1 VSCILKD
8 IEKRNER
15 IWFILCGIHHRLYC
29 RQGFSVRPTPQ
40 TTGICDGNGGIM
52 NKEQARMLARKIYN
66 LPKGERTQTLGALD
80 TDSRILVVKELY
92 YLRGDAP
99 PGKAP
104 SCS

>member
-1 VSCILKD
+1 
-8 IEKRNER
+8 
-15 IWFILCGIHHRLYC
+15 
-29 RQGFSVRPTPQ
+29 
-40 TTGICDGNGGIM
+40 M